1 MNSRADRLHA
11 ALVAAMPDAI
21 VRVRDDSA
29 SHAGHAG
36 AQPGGQTHFGV
47 EIVWPGFAGMSRVAR
62 SRRVHDLVAAEF
74 AEGLHALQLR
84 LRTPVEAGET
94 VS

>member
-1 MNSRADRLHA
+1 M
-11 ALVAAMPDAI
+11 AAMPDAI
-21 VRVRDDSA
+21 VRVHDDSA

-47 EIVWPGFAGMSRVAR
+47 EIVWAGFADLSRVAR
-62 SRRVHDLVAAEF
+62 SRRVHELVTAEF
-74 AEGLHALQLR
+74 AGGLHALQLR
-84 LRTPVEAGET
+84 LRTPAEIAAT